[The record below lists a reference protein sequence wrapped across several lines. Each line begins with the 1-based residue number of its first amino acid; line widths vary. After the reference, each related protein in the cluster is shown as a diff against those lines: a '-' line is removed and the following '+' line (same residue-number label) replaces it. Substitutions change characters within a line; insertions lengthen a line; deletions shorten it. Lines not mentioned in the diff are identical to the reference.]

1 MGEIDDYKIVF
12 EKISLVTKN
21 YLGLFQE
28 FDSSNKDIVFAG
40 PVFRQLYYSG
50 SAENIR
56 AESQN
61 AYKVFETK
69 IINALKSLFDIEKI
83 KQYSHLED
91 LFSHECGDLY
101 NKLSKYFGQLNLKNK
116 NLHYSTDID
125 NNKIWEKWFCVLGK
139 LCEETTLKR

>member
-101 NKLSKYFGQLNLKNK
+101 NKLSNYFGQLNLKNK
-116 NLHYSTDID
+116 NLNYSTDID